1 MIPCI
6 IILQSVKTFWMI
18 SITNN
23 LHQLIDILCSHW
35 HFHNVIYIQVDK
47 VWYLQPFYASLVIQ
61 FLIINLWFFYFKEN
75 SRVRTETPN
84 GRIDFGKL
92 TWDKS
97 PKLCDLV
104 MNSHWLTSLK
114 LKTLHTSRIKPTCY
128 ILDLDRGWAPPPPLL
143 EWTLFSNV
151 LCREL
156 VTAQSTL
163 DLGRY
168 SHRQFEDNDKWR
180 SPAYN
185 IPLP

>member
-23 LHQLIDILCSHW
+23 LHQLIDMLCSHW
-35 HFHNVIYIQVDK
+35 QFHNVIYIQFTK
-47 VWYLQPFYASLVIQ
+47 VWSLQPFYASLVIQ

-128 ILDLDRGWAPPPPLL
+128 ILDLDRGWAPPPTSWMNPIFQCALPRV
-143 EWTLFSNV
+143 SNSAKH
-151 LCREL
+151 
-156 VTAQSTL
+156 T
-163 DLGRY
+163 G
-168 SHRQFEDNDKWR
+168 FG
-180 SPAYN
+180 
-185 IPLP
+185 